1 MALIPCDHCRRR
13 GEACLPLTAPRGKA
27 SNTRSVTPQAGSSN
41 VPIVIDSPNHNPD
54 PISIASSPASNR
66 QAPSRSPSHSSP
78 SGPAPSPLFHC
89 GFFLSCGWF
98 SSAPSSLS
106 HSGTRRN
113 SASQHCSGS
122 PSAQFGSV
130 PPYRRYTTRTPPPAP
145 MYSPGL
151 PDYLSPP
158 MVYERVLQ
166 QLPDRA
172 GEARIPQN
180 RLETRGRPRM
190 LTFRC
195 VLIPRGPSRPRP
207 SKRRRSPSLEPQAG
221 SSNNQDRGEGPS
233 RQRLRN
239 DALQDVLADFAV
251 ENEELWTD
259 ASSLIPPGSRNEF
272 DEIRRNQMEIFANL
286 EERLQE
292 RFHDS
297 ADPTTTPEG
306 SPPPL

>member
-1 MALIPCDHCRRR
+1 MDDFL
-13 GEACLPLTAPRGKA
+13 
-27 SNTRSVTPQAGSSN
+27 TRSVTPQAGSSN

-78 SGPAPSPLFHC
+78 KIQPLNI
-89 GFFLSCGWF
+89 
-98 SSAPSSLS
+98 AQDRP
-106 HSGTRRN
+106 RRN
-113 SASQHCSGS
+113 LAPVNYEIPGHL
-122 PSAQFGSV
+122 PLEWIVAEREHYF

-272 DEIRRNQMEIFANL
+272 DEIRRNQMEILANL